1 MEVLSMFGKNR
12 HISAYIQGI
21 QFINQ
26 EIQFLKERI
35 HVVYDKDMIND
46 IYDSINILR
55 EFKKDF
61 FKQLSNM

>member
-1 MEVLSMFGKNR
+1 MLGKNR
-12 HISAYIQGI
+12 HISTYIQGI

-26 EIQFLKERI
+26 EIQLLKERI

-61 FKQLSNM
+61 FKQLSNR